1 MIVEIRGRA
10 GFLVV
15 SQNRFPEISGSG
27 LTITSFNNWD
37 DLIREKDDGVNRE
50 EQRKRHHDFN

>member
-27 LTITSFNNWD
+27 LTITSFNNWY

-50 EQRKRHHDFN
+50 EQRKRHDFN